1 MESKGEEDVEAS
13 ESFVPSIEVALGH
26 GEGVSEVQSPVHV
39 GEGEGLEEF
48 LLLVR
53 LGRKKLVA
61 LPDASCP
68 VLKRDQFIPTCR
80 VLHVWI
86 N

>member
-1 MESKGEEDVEAS
+1 MESEGEENVEAG
-13 ESFVPSIEVALGH
+13 ESFIPSVEVALGH
-26 GEGVSEVQSPVHV
+26 GEGMPEVQSAVHV

-48 LLLVR
+48 LLLVG

-61 LPDASCP
+61 LPDGSCP
-68 VLKRDQFIPTCR
+68 MLERDQFVPTCR
-80 VLHVWI
+80 VLHLWI